1 MKTAK
6 EISFGLVM
14 SFCFSHT
21 ASFFFFFRT
30 HIIMGSYES
39 GPIYVFIFFCYS
51 LKVDNIH
58 LNTAKCQI
66 KLKQST

>member
-21 ASFFFFFRT
+21 ASFFFFRT

-39 GPIYVFIFFCYS
+39 GPIMFSFFSVIVLKLIIF
-51 LKVDNIH
+51 
-58 LNTAKCQI
+58 T
-66 KLKQST
+66 

>member
-1 MKTAK
+1 MKIAK

-21 ASFFFFFRT
+21 ASFFFRT

-39 GPIYVFIFFCYS
+39 GPIVFSFFSVIVLKLIIF
-51 LKVDNIH
+51 
-58 LNTAKCQI
+58 T
-66 KLKQST
+66 

>member
-21 ASFFFFFRT
+21 ASFFFFFFRT

-39 GPIYVFIFFCYS
+39 GPIMFSFFSVIVLKLIIF
-51 LKVDNIH
+51 
-58 LNTAKCQI
+58 T
-66 KLKQST
+66 